1 MIRDGDVELGNE
13 GLEFG
18 WAVGGSNIR
27 AGVRVVDELSEWLF
41 PLLAPLPMPF
51 PLPLPFPL
59 VVPLPFPLLLPFV
72 AVVRVLSP
80 VSIER
85 SRTAG

>member
-1 MIRDGDVELGNE
+1 VELGNE

-18 WAVGGSNIR
+18 WGIGGSSIR

-41 PLLAPLPMPF
+41 PLLAPFPMPF
-51 PLPLPFPL
+51 PLPLPLPL

-72 AVVRVLSP
+72 VFGRVASPLSD
-80 VSIER
+80 ER

>member
-1 MIRDGDVELGNE
+1 MEFGNE

-27 AGVRVVDELSEWLF
+27 AGVRVVDELSEWPF
-41 PLLAPLPMPF
+41 PLLAPFPF
-51 PLPLPFPL
+51 PLPL
-59 VVPLPFPLLLPFV
+59 VLPFPLLLPFV
-72 AVVRVLSP
+72 VFGRVASPLSD
-80 VSIER
+80 ER

>member
-1 MIRDGDVELGNE
+1 MCRFKIIRDGDVELGNE

-41 PLLAPLPMPF
+41 PLLAPFPF
-51 PLPLPFPL
+51 PLPLPF
-59 VVPLPFPLLLPFV
+59 VVPFPLLLPFV
-72 AVVRVLSP
+72 ALGRVASPLSD
-80 VSIER
+80 ER

>member
-18 WAVGGSNIR
+18 WAVGGSDIR

-41 PLLAPLPMPF
+41 PLLAPLPC
-51 PLPLPFPL
+51 PLPLSLPF
-59 VVPLPFPLLLPFV
+59 VVPFPLLLPFV
-72 AVVRVLSP
+72 AFGRVTSPLSD
-80 VSIER
+80 ER